1 MGLSLVTTSYPSR
14 EVGVGTRH
22 ALSRGMQ
29 QPKASYA
36 RRVTKSFE
44 AVSSSP
50 QRDAHSSPPA
60 SHVHLEKLAREHRAT
75 ETFEA
80 VSSSPR
86 EDAPPSPPELLERL
100 EKLEREQKGTADFL
114 GVLAE
119 HIVALE
125 SANARLREELLI
137 LRASR
142 ARTSGVPYNSITPRE
157 ETIAPPPPS
166 CSRTIWSTAM
176 MGRSD
181 RDPTVGPRVAL
192 R

>member
-1 MGLSLVTTSYPSR
+1 
-14 EVGVGTRH
+14 
-22 ALSRGMQ
+22 MQ
-29 QPKASYA
+29 QPKASYT
-36 RRVTKSFE
+36 RRVTKSFD
-44 AVSSSP
+44 ALSSSP
-50 QRDAHSSPPA
+50 QRDARSSRPA

-119 HIVALE
+119 HIVTLE

-137 LRASR
+137 LRAT
-142 ARTSGVPYNSITPRE
+142 RTRTPGVPYSSITPRE
-157 ETIAPPPPS
+157 GDHRPPVAA
-166 CSRTIWSTAM
+166 SRRT
-176 MGRSD
+176 
-181 RDPTVGPRVAL
+181 P
-192 R
+192 